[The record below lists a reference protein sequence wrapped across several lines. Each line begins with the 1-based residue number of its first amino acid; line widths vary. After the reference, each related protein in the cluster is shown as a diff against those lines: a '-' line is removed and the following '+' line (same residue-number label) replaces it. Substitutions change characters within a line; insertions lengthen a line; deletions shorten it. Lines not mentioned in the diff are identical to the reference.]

1 MKVVFVVKVNIQY
14 GLVGILAA
22 IFCLLAPSAFADV
35 YAFTDQQGVLHL
47 TDAPDD
53 QRYRRVLNEPRLVLP
68 GPATPAESS
77 TAASNGLQDVVNRES
92 LAEKIDPALVH
103 AVIRAESNYNPV
115 AVSSKGARGLMQLMP
130 DTARRYG
137 VSDAFDPEQNIRA
150 GVRHLAMLMGRFG
163 NDLRLVLAAYNA
175 GEGAVAAYGN
185 RIPPYRETLQYVPRV
200 LEYYSR
206 YQARRRV
213 TGSI

>member
-1 MKVVFVVKVNIQY
+1 MLKVNIKCNFA
-14 GLVGILAA
+14 GICGSILW
-22 IFCLLAPSAFADV
+22 LLALPAFADV
-35 YAFTDQQGVLHL
+35 FAFTDTQGVLHL

-53 QRYRRVLNEPRLVLP
+53 PRYRRILGDAQASPSP
-68 GPATPAESS
+68 PAAKPESS
-77 TAASNGLQDVVNRES
+77 PVAGGDVRAMVIRES
-92 LAEKIDPALVH
+92 QARQIDPALVY

-130 DTARRYG
+130 ETARHYG
-137 VSDAFDPEQNIRA
+137 VSDVFNPEQNIRA

-175 GEGAVAAYGN
+175 GEGAVIAHGYTV
-185 RIPPYRETLQYVPRV
+185 PPFRETRQYVPRV

-206 YQARRRV
+206 YQAERRFA
-213 TGSI
+213 GGI